1 MDTVAKCQPETNMHV
16 QGNWY
21 TCTVYGFT
29 MTQIVYYSK
38 GESQKEIPMTKV
50 FKTIAIKDGDAPF
63 PEDLNY
69 HVVRVSVDGV
79 DLLRKTS
86 EGFKVKDGGGGGG
99 GGGGGESHT
108 QMHLI

>member
-1 MDTVAKCQPETNMHV
+1 MSVLKPETNMHV

-50 FKTIAIKDGDAPF
+50 FKTIAINRLYAKLIYANNR
-63 PEDLNY
+63 LNAN
-69 HVVRVSVDGV
+69 
-79 DLLRKTS
+79 
-86 EGFKVKDGGGGGG
+86 
-99 GGGGGESHT
+99 
-108 QMHLI
+108 